1 MIGGK
6 VRKPTGTS
14 PLRKLADP
22 ERENWSAA
30 DVAAYF
36 EVSEDTVVSEAK
48 KGSLPAFKLG
58 HQWRFK
64 SARIRAI
71 GTE

>member
-1 MIGGK
+1 MSK
-6 VRKPTGTS
+6 RSDTLQT
-14 PLRKLADP
+14 RKLADP
-22 ERENWSAA
+22 ERENWSAS

-36 EVSEDTVVSEAK
+36 EVSEDTVISEAK

-64 SARIRAI
+64 SAKTRAI
-71 GTE
+71 GIE